1 MIKVLKAS
9 LIFILYACN
18 SKTDSSKGFVP
29 QSSGN
34 LNNISVVM
42 PIKDWNGALGQKV
55 RNEIGSVYEGLPIDE
70 PQFSL
75 KYMNPEVFN
84 GFARQS
90 RNIIWFQKDSI
101 SRFQL
106 AKDQFAKPQI
116 VCLITG
122 EDSDSQA
129 FSLEENSILL
139 KQTILEN
146 ERKEK
151 IRRINKSP
159 SNETSLKDRFGYHLK
174 YPSAYKTVKDTI
186 NFIWIQKPV
195 QKGHLNIISYN
206 LPGYALEENF
216 SRKIL
221 NIRDSI
227 GKLYIPGRLPGSYLI
242 TERAYRPYFYKTSL
256 DGNKGYLTKG
266 TWEVANDF
274 MAGPFV
280 NYTLYNNKSKKW
292 IVIEGFAFAPSIS
305 KRDYMFELNTII
317 TTLKTKD

>member
-1 MIKVLKAS
+1 MIKLLKAS
-9 LIFILYACN
+9 LIFILCACN
-18 SKTDSSKGFVP
+18 SKIDKSKGFVP
-29 QSSGN
+29 KSSGN
-34 LNNISVVM
+34 LNNITVVM
-42 PIKDWNGALGQKV
+42 PIVDWNGALGQKV
-55 RNEIGSVYEGLPIDE
+55 RDEMGSIYEGLPIDE

-75 KYMNPEVFN
+75 KYMTSEVFN

-101 SRFQL
+101 PRFQL

-129 FSLEENSILL
+129 FSLEENSTLL

-159 SNETSLKDRFGYHLK
+159 TKETSLKDRFGYHLK

-206 LPGYALEENF
+206 LPADALEGNI
-216 SRKIL
+216 SNKIL

-227 GKLYIPGRLPGSYLI
+227 GKLHIPGRLPGSYLI
-242 TERAYRPYFYKTSL
+242 TEKAYRPYFYKTSL
-256 DGNKGYLTKG
+256 AGNKGYLTKG
-266 TWEVANDF
+266 TWEVVNDF

-280 NYTLYNNKSKKW
+280 NYTLYNKKSKKW

-317 TTLKTKD
+317 TTLKIKD

>member
-1 MIKVLKAS
+1 MIKLLKAS
-9 LIFILYACN
+9 LIFILCACN
-18 SKTDSSKGFVP
+18 SKIDRSKGFVP
-29 QSSGN
+29 KSSGN
-34 LNNISVVM
+34 LNNITVVM
-42 PIKDWNGALGQKV
+42 PIVDWNGALGKKV
-55 RNEIGSVYEGLPIDE
+55 RDEMGSIYEGLPIDE

-75 KYMNPEVFN
+75 KYMTSEVFK

-90 RNIIWFQKDSI
+90 RNIIWFQKDTI
-101 SRFQL
+101 PRFQL

-129 FSLEENSILL
+129 FSLEENSTLL

-159 SNETSLKDRFGYHLK
+159 TNETSLKDRFGYHLK

-206 LPGYALEENF
+206 LPADALEENI
-216 SRKIL
+216 SNKIL

-242 TERAYRPYFYKTSL
+242 TEKAYRPYFYKTSL
-256 DGNKGYLTKG
+256 AGNKGYLTKG

-274 MAGPFV
+274 MAGPFI
-280 NYTLYNNKSKKW
+280 NYTLYNKKSKKW

-317 TTLKTKD
+317 TTLKIKD